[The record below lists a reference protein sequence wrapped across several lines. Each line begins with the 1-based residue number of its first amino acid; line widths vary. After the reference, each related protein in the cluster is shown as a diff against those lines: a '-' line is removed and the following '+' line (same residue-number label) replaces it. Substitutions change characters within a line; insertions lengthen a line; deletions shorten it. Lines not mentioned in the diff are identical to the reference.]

1 MNNKSQS
8 IRVGLFFLLGLALAW
23 ITFESLNGGRLFKKP
38 GYTLVAGF
46 ANLKGLKSGDE
57 IRMAGV
63 KVGAVQLTR
72 LAGHRVEALLAIEP
86 GVKIPSDAVA
96 SVEQS
101 SLLGSNYLG
110 VTFGT
115 PGVELL
121 KDGDEISTKATVDM
135 SEVISQLG
143 NLGSKLEQVVG
154 EIGKSMGAGS
164 DGGGIFQRLDKLVT
178 DNGPKLT
185 ATISN
190 LQDITTKIK
199 TSEGTLGKLINEPK
213 LHDDLLASVTEI
225 KAAAAD
231 ARTFMGDAKHIVADV
246 KGRQGHPRSAPL
258 RRAHQQQPESLAQ
271 QPARGIRQAE
281 QRPGHHRQ
289 ADRRRQPLPEPAN
302 HDEESRPRPRRPGRP
317 RPHHRRRRRGRRAV
331 LNRLGRPLRSTGS
344 EPQVCRG
351 ACRPPTVARVSDP

>member
-1 MNNKSQS
+1 MNNMSQS

-46 ANLKGLKSGDE
+46 ANLKGLKTGDE

-63 KVGAVQLTR
+63 KVGAVELTR
-72 LAGHRVEALLAIEP
+72 LAGHRVEALLSIEP

-115 PGVELL
+115 PGIELL

-143 NLGSKLEQVVG
+143 NLGSKLEQVIG
-154 EIGKSMGAGS
+154 EIGKSMGTGS
-164 DGGGIFQRLDKLVT
+164 EGGGIFQRIDKLVT

-185 ATISN
+185 ETISN
-190 LQDITTKIK
+190 LQDITAKIK
-199 TSEGTLGKLINEPK
+199 TSEGTLGKLINDPK
-213 LHDDLLASVTEI
+213 LHDDLLAGVSEI
-225 KAAAAD
+225 KLAAAD
-231 ARTFMGDAKHIVADV
+231 ARVFMSDTKGIVADV
-246 KGRQGHPRSAPL
+246 KSGKGTLGLLLYDDATANSLKTSMTNLREVSDKLNSGQGTLGKLIADD
-258 RRAHQQQPESLAQ
+258 SLYLSVQ
-271 QPARGIRQAE
+271 STMKK
-281 QRPGHHRQ
+281 
-289 ADRRRQPLPEPAN
+289 ADRALDGLGDQGPIT
-302 HDEESRPRPRRPGRP
+302 
-317 RPHHRRRRRGRRAV
+317 AV
-331 LNRLGRPLRSTGS
+331 G
-344 EPQVCRG
+344 VVAG
-351 ACRPPTVARVSDP
+351 ALF

>member
-1 MNNKSQS
+1 MNNTSQTV
-8 IRVGLFFLLGLALAW
+8 RVGLFFLLGLALAW

-46 ANLKGLKSGDE
+46 ANLKGLKTGDE

-63 KVGAVQLTR
+63 KVGAVELTR

-115 PGVELL
+115 PGLELL
-121 KDGDEISTKATVDM
+121 KDGDEISTKGTIDM

-154 EIGKSMGAGS
+154 EIGKSFGS
-164 DGGGIFQRLDKLVT
+164 GGESGGIFQRLDKLVS

-185 ATISN
+185 ETISN

-199 TSEGTLGKLINEPK
+199 GGEGTFGKLVNDSK

-225 KAAAAD
+225 KAAATD
-231 ARTFMGDAKHIVADV
+231 ARTFMSDTKGIVADV
-246 KGRQGHPRSAPL
+246 KGGKGTLGLLLYDEPTASSLKLSMKNLREVSDKLNSGHGTLGKLISDD
-258 RRAHQQQPESLAQ
+258 SLYLDVQ
-271 QPARGIRQAE
+271 STMKK
-281 QRPGHHRQ
+281 
-289 ADRRRQPLPEPAN
+289 ADRALEGLEDSGPIT
-302 HDEESRPRPRRPGRP
+302 
-317 RPHHRRRRRGRRAV
+317 AV
-331 LNRLGRPLRSTGS
+331 G
-344 EPQVCRG
+344 V
-351 ACRPPTVARVSDP
+351 VAGKLF

>member
-63 KVGAVQLTR
+63 KVGAIQLTR

-154 EIGKSMGAGS
+154 EIGKSMGAGGE
-164 DGGGIFQRLDKLVT
+164 GGGIFQRLDKLVA

-185 ATISN
+185 ATINN
-190 LQDITTKIK
+190 LQDITGKIK
-199 TSEGTLGKLINEPK
+199 AGEGTLGKLTNDSK

-225 KAAAAD
+225 KAAATD

-246 KGRQGHPRSAPL
+246 KAGKGTLGLLLYDEPTSNSLKVSLNNLREVSAKLNSGQGTIGKLIADD
-258 RRAHQQQPESLAQ
+258 SLYLSLQ
-271 QPARGIRQAE
+271 TTMKK
-281 QRPGHHRQ
+281 
-289 ADRRRQPLPEPAN
+289 ADRALDGLGDQGPIT
-302 HDEESRPRPRRPGRP
+302 
-317 RPHHRRRRRGRRAV
+317 AV
-331 LNRLGRPLRSTGS
+331 G
-344 EPQVCRG
+344 VVAG
-351 ACRPPTVARVSDP
+351 ALF

>member
-1 MNNKSQS
+1 MNSMSQS

-46 ANLKGLKSGDE
+46 ANLKGLKTGDE

-63 KVGAVQLTR
+63 KVGAVELTR

-86 GVKIPSDAVA
+86 GVKIPADAVA

-115 PGVELL
+115 PGLELL

-143 NLGSKLEQVVG
+143 TLGSKLEQVVG
-154 EIGKSMGAGS
+154 EIGKSLGTGGE
-164 DGGGIFQRLDKLVT
+164 GGGVFQRIDKLVA

-185 ATISN
+185 ETISN
-190 LQDITTKIK
+190 LQDLSAKIK
-199 TSEGTLGKLINEPK
+199 AGEGTLGKLVNDPK

-225 KAAAAD
+225 KAAATD
-231 ARTFMGDAKHIVADV
+231 ARTFMSDTKGIVADV
-246 KGRQGHPRSAPL
+246 KAGKGTLGLLLYDDATASSLKVSMKNLREVSDKLNSGQGTLGKLISDD
-258 RRAHQQQPESLAQ
+258 SLYLDVQ
-271 QPARGIRQAE
+271 STMKK
-281 QRPGHHRQ
+281 
-289 ADRRRQPLPEPAN
+289 ADRALEGLEDSGPIT
-302 HDEESRPRPRRPGRP
+302 
-317 RPHHRRRRRGRRAV
+317 AV
-331 LNRLGRPLRSTGS
+331 G
-344 EPQVCRG
+344 V
-351 ACRPPTVARVSDP
+351 VAGKLF

>member
-164 DGGGIFQRLDKLVT
+164 EGGGIFQRLDKLVT

-246 KGRQGHPRSAPL
+246 KAGKGTLGLLLYDEPTSNSLKVSLNNLREVSAKLNSGQGTIGRLISDD
-258 RRAHQQQPESLAQ
+258 SLYLSLQ
-271 QPARGIRQAE
+271 TTMKK
-281 QRPGHHRQ
+281 
-289 ADRRRQPLPEPAN
+289 ADRALDGLGDQGPIT
-302 HDEESRPRPRRPGRP
+302 
-317 RPHHRRRRRGRRAV
+317 AV
-331 LNRLGRPLRSTGS
+331 G
-344 EPQVCRG
+344 VVAG
-351 ACRPPTVARVSDP
+351 ALF